1 MQHPSLNGTAGND
14 LLFGNNHDNFMHGL
28 GGNDTMYGM
37 NGADH
42 LFGGA
47 GNDGLVAGPG
57 QDTLFGGT
65 GDDYLSGGVGED
77 WQYGGAGNDTIAA
90 GDPFAIDANHTW
102 AGAGNDVVSVDSHS
116 GGEAHGGKGFDTLN
130 LSWDAFFAPVGA
142 MNIHID
148 GPNAGAFSATTSLT
162 LTSFERLIVNT
173 GSGDDTI
180 AGGAYNDVIFGG
192 LGANILSGFGG
203 RDLLAYDTGAIN
215 TIDGGTGIDTV
226 LVIAGAAP
234 LVFTVTG
241 TSATDNFGSVI
252 ANVEKWHVNG
262 SDGADFAFLGA
273 GADRFHGHE
282 GNDTAFG
289 NDGADHLHGGVGND
303 ALYGGA
309 GNDVLEGGKGDDTLT
324 GGSGADTFLFNRTG
338 DFGATITDMASGEDH
353 IAVNGLYLH
362 NLLPLGPLDA
372 AHFVLTAATDTQPQ
386 FIYRAGLA
394 GGQDLIWDADGTGI
408 GREVLIAHFDG
419 TPALAASDILIF

>member
-215 TIDGGTGIDTV
+215 TIDGGTGIDTAV
-226 LVIAGAAP
+226 YATALAVTDLSFSAGKWTVHAGAEGVETLTNVEMVDGGGEGGGRIL
-234 LVFTVTG
+234 LVGGDGFATIQAAVNAASNGDTILIGAGTYNENVTVTNKTLNFAG
-241 TSATDNFGSVI
+241 ANFGTGGAGTRVAESIIHGRVS
-252 ANVEKWHVNG
+252 VNG
-262 SDGADFAFLGA
+262 SNAVDFNGIEFL
-273 GADRFHGHE
+273 
-282 GNDTAFG
+282 
-289 NDGADHLHGGVGND
+289 
-303 ALYGGA
+303 
-309 GNDVLEGGKGDDTLT
+309 
-324 GGSGADTFLFNRTG
+324 
-338 DFGATITDMASGEDH
+338 
-353 IAVNGLYLH
+353 
-362 NLLPLGPLDA
+362 
-372 AHFVLTAATDTQPQ
+372 
-386 FIYRAGLA
+386 
-394 GGQDLIWDADGTGI
+394 ADGSSGTTGFGI
-408 GREVLIAHFDG
+408 
-419 TPALAASDILIF
+419 PALKLQ